1 MTQFSV
7 ENPTDNI
14 NTITFIT
21 QYLCIPIVS
30 FFVLMRFG
38 IRTWYKQPFTVED
51 GKLTLQLVSRVR
63 LTL

>member
-7 ENPTDNI
+7 EKPTDDI
-14 NTITFIT
+14 NTITFVT

-30 FFVLMRFG
+30 FFVLMRIG

-51 GKLTLQLVSRVR
+51 GKLTA
-63 LTL
+63 